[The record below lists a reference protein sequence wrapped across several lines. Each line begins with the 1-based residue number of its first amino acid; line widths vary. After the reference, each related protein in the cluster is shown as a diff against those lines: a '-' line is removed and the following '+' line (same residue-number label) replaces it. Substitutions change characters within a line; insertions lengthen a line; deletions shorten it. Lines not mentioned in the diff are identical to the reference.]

1 MCLPACE
8 ANLTGPYGATPSSG
22 EESELE
28 HDAALDE
35 ANLHLDPSNGKAVQR
50 NAVLND
56 QQETASQ
63 TTFNSG
69 ALGVQVTDNVF
80 SETKCELARGLD
92 GSVSS
97 NDEHSPGR
105 DLPLFPLRVWDALA
119 ILPLGHK
126 HEGGAAI
133 YGPDKEKGEGRQA
146 GKFVPPRRGRVWMA
160 SKTYQEEAGKDG
172 ADCGYE
178 EETAVKL
185 TLERRHAGEYVGE
198 YFCAK
203 VINGYHSGVE
213 AIDEAG
219 PDLSISM
226 ASFYRRH
233 ILCF

>member
-1 MCLPACE
+1 MDCVGTAKLKKE
-8 ANLTGPYGATPSSG
+8 KKKKTGNLVRPFESDKTRFRTGPYGATPSSG

-105 DLPLFPLRVWDALA
+105 DLPLFPLR
-119 ILPLGHK
+119 
-126 HEGGAAI
+126 AA
-133 YGPDKEKGEGRQA
+133 YRNRYDHGNYNTRK
-146 GKFVPPRRGRVWMA
+146 
-160 SKTYQEEAGKDG
+160 
-172 ADCGYE
+172 ADWI
-178 EETAVKL
+178 KPI
-185 TLERRHAGEYVGE
+185 RHN
-198 YFCAK
+198 CK
-203 VINGYHSGVE
+203 QK
-213 AIDEAG
+213 
-219 PDLSISM
+219 
-226 ASFYRRH
+226 
-233 ILCF
+233 